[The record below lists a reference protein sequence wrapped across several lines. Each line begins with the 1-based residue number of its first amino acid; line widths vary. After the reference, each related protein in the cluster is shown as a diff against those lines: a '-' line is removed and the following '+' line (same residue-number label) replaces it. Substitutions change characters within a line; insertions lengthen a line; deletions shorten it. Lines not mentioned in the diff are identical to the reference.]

1 MNTEAAIL
9 QAFEKMPENL
19 KQELLHYAEYLVQ
32 NHSQSNTA
40 PVDNS
45 NLKKRPLAGSMK
57 GTFVLPLP
65 DDFDESLE
73 NFQEQ
78 LGESHGYG
86 SWAGKIIM
94 SDDFDEPLEDLEEYM

>member
-65 DDFDESLE
+65 DDFDEPME
-73 NFQEQ
+73 
-78 LGESHGYG
+78 
-86 SWAGKIIM
+86 
-94 SDDFDEPLEDLEEYM
+94 DFEEYM